1 MVEITEYLRQN
12 KPDLSDS
19 TVAAYTVNLEKL
31 HDRLHGTRKFEDIAW
46 LHDTDAVL
54 ESLETRDYLLCLLQL
69 PLILLLSLPCPFPI
83 QTSCCTSLGTCEK

>member
-1 MVEITEYLRQN
+1 MVEIAEYLRQH
-12 KPDLSDS
+12 KPDISDS

-54 ESLETRDYLLCLLQL
+54 ERAREPQPRFIHMLYE
-69 PLILLLSLPCPFPI
+69 I
-83 QTSCCTSLGTCEK
+83 